1 MEWIQSVVM
10 PLFTSW
16 EGLGVWLGAFLTIAV
31 FSFLYK
37 DNPVYKWAEHLFVG
51 VSAAF
56 FIVAS
61 VEQTIVPAIRD
72 ALAFPGWFKLITWL
86 AVALGL
92 LILFKLE
99 LLATTMPNLTF
110 LSRYPIA
117 FVTGI
122 GVGLGIVNIV
132 HGYFFPQTQATF
144 LPLFNIKGADWLTLL
159 NNWIIVLAVI
169 FSLMYFY
176 FSAQYKG
183 KSGFVLRV
191 GITFLMVAFG
201 AMFGYTVMARVSL
214 LIGRIFYLIHNWL
227 HIV

>member
-1 MEWIQSVVM
+1 VPGRV
-10 PLFTSW
+10 FTSW
-16 EGLGVWLGAFLTIAV
+16 EGLGVWIGAFLTLAV

-51 VSAAF
+51 VSAAL
-56 FIVAS
+56 FIIAS
-61 VEQTIVPAIRD
+61 VEQGVVPAVRD
-72 ALAFPGWFKLITWL
+72 ALSFPFPFNMVTWI
-86 AVALGL
+86 AVALGI

-99 LLATTMPNLTF
+99 LVATALPNMSF

-122 GVGLGIVNIV
+122 GVGIGIVNLV

-144 LPLFNIKGADWLTLL
+144 LPLFKFHGADWLTLL
-159 NNWIIVLAVI
+159 NNWVIVLAVI
-169 FSLMYFY
+169 FSLMYFF
-176 FSAQYKG
+176 FSAQYQG
-183 KSGFVLRV
+183 KMRFVLRI

-214 LIGRIFYLIHNWL
+214 LIGRIFFLLHNWL